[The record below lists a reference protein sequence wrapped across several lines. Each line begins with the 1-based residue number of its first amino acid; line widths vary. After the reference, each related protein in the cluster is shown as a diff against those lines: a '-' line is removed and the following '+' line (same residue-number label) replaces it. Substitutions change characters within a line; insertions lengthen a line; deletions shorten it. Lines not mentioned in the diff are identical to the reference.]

1 VRSPLTIKPVTPI
14 RKFGSPS
21 RLIPGA
27 QASSGAVPRKKSS
40 SATVDGRFWGWQD
53 HDGLGEPR
61 KRHFAEVLAETLFP
75 RLSVHGQRWNLARQ
89 VSGDFFLIIFGFA
102 AVGRLIVLLEFAIHH
117 DPAALLRPEPF
128 PTAGPGLLLLY
139 GALFTL
145 LGFSEHLYHPETVQ
159 APLREQLVL
168 GKVLFWSAALVVMA
182 VGWSGPHLISLTT
195 VAASAPLNFLIMV
208 AWRNHWRRVPTLQGQ
223 GRRDVRNVL
232 IIGAGKTGRELASHM
247 GEDLAGKR
255 VVMGFL
261 DEDEP
266 IGGDVHGRVAD
277 FARIARTDFVD
288 EIILTAPQQPELARR
303 VIREARRN
311 QIDVKV
317 VPDLFGFEPDDP
329 LVFEQF
335 GNIPVL
341 TLREERM
348 PVFSLFLKR
357 VVDTLTA
364 AMALAFTA
372 PLLMIIALVIKLE
385 SPGPVLY
392 QAQRVGLKG
401 RRFRCYKF
409 RTMSAGADKLKE
421 HLRMQNERQGPFF
434 KMTDDP
440 RITRAGR
447 FLRRYSLDELP
458 QLWNVVRGEMSLVG
472 PRPHPLDDFERYDL
486 GDLQRLDVPPGLTGL
501 WQVTARRDPSFERGL
516 ALDLEY
522 IRSWS
527 LWRDLQILYKTVSV
541 VLHGSGV

>member
-1 VRSPLTIKPVTPI
+1 MGI
-14 RKFGSPS
+14 
-21 RLIPGA
+21 
-27 QASSGAVPRKKSS
+27 PRKKTSS
-40 SATVDGRFWGWQD
+40 VTVDGRLWECQGR
-53 HDGLGEPR
+53 DGPGEPR
-61 KRHFAEVLAETLFP
+61 KRSFSEVLAEGLLP
-75 RLSVHGQRWNLARQ
+75 RLSVHGQRWNLVRQ
-89 VSGDFFLIIFGFA
+89 VSADFLLIIFCFA
-102 AVGRLIVLLEFAIHH
+102 AVGHLAVLLEFAIRH

-128 PTAGPGLLLLY
+128 PSTGPGLLLLY
-139 GALFTL
+139 GFLFIL
-145 LGFSEHLYHPETVQ
+145 LGFSERLYNPETIQV
-159 APLREQLVL
+159 PRREQLVL
-168 GKVLFWSAALVVMA
+168 GKVVFWSAALVVTA

-195 VAASAPLNFLIMV
+195 LAASAPLNFLIML
-208 AWRNHWRRVPTLQGQ
+208 AWRKHWRRGPAQPAQ
-223 GRRDVRNVL
+223 SGRGVRNVL
-232 IIGAGKTGRELASHM
+232 IIGAGKPGRRLAAHI
-247 GEDLAGKR
+247 GEDLSCRCA
-255 VVMGFL
+255 VVGFL
-261 DEDEP
+261 DDDEP
-266 IGGDVHGRVAD
+266 IGGEVHGRVED
-277 FARIARTDFVD
+277 LARIVRTDFVD
-288 EIILTAPQQPELARR
+288 EIILTAPQRPEVARR

-329 LVFEQF
+329 LVFEKF

-348 PVFSLFLKR
+348 PTFCLLLKR
-357 VVDTLTA
+357 TVDAVSA
-364 AMALAFTA
+364 AAALAFVA
-372 PLLMIIALVIKLE
+372 PLLAIIALVIKLE

-409 RTMSAGADKLKE
+409 RTMDAGADKQKE
-421 HLRMQNERQGPFF
+421 HLRALNQRQGPFF
-434 KMTDDP
+434 KMADDP
-440 RITRAGR
+440 RITRVGR

-522 IRSWS
+522 IRSWT
-527 LWRDLQILYKTVSV
+527 LWRDFRILYKTVSV

>member
-1 VRSPLTIKPVTPI
+1 MTPI
-14 RKFGSPS
+14 RSFASPS

-27 QASSGAVPRKKSS
+27 QASASGVPRKKSS
-40 SATVDGRFWGWQD
+40 TTVDGRFWDWQGQ
-53 HDGLGEPR
+53 DGLGEPR
-61 KRHFAEVLAETLFP
+61 KRQLSEVLAEAFFP
-75 RLSVHGQRWNLARQ
+75 RLSVRGPHWNLARQ
-89 VSGDFFLIIFGFA
+89 VSADFLLIILGFA
-102 AVGRLIVLLEFAIHH
+102 AVGHLMLFLEFAIRH

-128 PTAGPGLLLLY
+128 PIAGPGLLLLY

-159 APLREQLVL
+159 VPRRERLVL
-168 GKVLFWSAALVVMA
+168 AKVVFWSAALVIA
-182 VGWSGPHLISLTT
+182 SVGWSGPHLISLTT
-195 VAASAPLNFLIMV
+195 LAASAPLNFLIML
-208 AWRNHWRRVPTLQGQ
+208 AWRRRGRRMPAHQAQ
-223 GRRDVRNVL
+223 SRRDVRNVL
-232 IIGAGKTGRELASHM
+232 IIGAGQVGRKLATHM
-247 GEDLAGKR
+247 SEDVSCTRAF
-255 VVMGFL
+255 MGFL

-266 IGGDVHGRVAD
+266 VGGDVRGRLKD
-277 FARIARTDFVD
+277 LARIARSNFVD
-288 EIILTAPQQPELARR
+288 EIILTPHQPDLARW
-303 VIREARRN
+303 VIGEARRN
-311 QIDVKV
+311 QIDVKM

-329 LVFEQF
+329 LEFEKF

-357 VVDTLTA
+357 IVDTLTA
-364 AMALAFTA
+364 ASILAFTA
-372 PLLMIIALVIKLE
+372 PLLAIIALVVKIE

-409 RTMSAGADKLKE
+409 RTMDAAADKLKE
-421 HLRMQNERQGPFF
+421 QLRASNERQGPFF
-434 KMTDDP
+434 KMVDDP

-458 QLWNVVRGEMSLVG
+458 QLWNVMRGEMSLVG

-522 IRSWS
+522 IRSWT
-527 LWRDLQILYKTVSV
+527 LWRDFQILYKTVSV
-541 VLHGSGV
+541 VINGSGI

>member
-1 VRSPLTIKPVTPI
+1 MGGVT
-14 RKFGSPS
+14 RKK
-21 RLIPGA
+21 
-27 QASSGAVPRKKSS
+27 ASSV
-40 SATVDGRFWGWQD
+40 TVDGRFWEWQGG
-53 HDGLGEPR
+53 DGLGEPR
-61 KRHFAEVLAETLFP
+61 KRHFSEVLAEALLP
-75 RLSVHGQRWNLARQ
+75 RLSVHGPRWNLVRQ
-89 VSGDFFLIIFGFA
+89 VSADFLLIIFGFA
-102 AVGRLIVLLEFAIHH
+102 AVGHLIMLLEFAIWH

-145 LGFSEHLYHPETVQ
+145 LGFSEHLYHPETVRVRK
-159 APLREQLVL
+159 RERLVL
-168 GKVLFWSAALVVMA
+168 GKVVFWSAALVVAA
-182 VGWSGPHLISLTT
+182 VAWSGPHLISLTT
-195 VAASAPLNFLIMV
+195 LAASAPLNFLIML
-208 AWRNHWRRVPTLQGQ
+208 AWRNHWRRVPAQPAPG
-223 GRRDVRNVL
+223 GRDVRNVL
-232 IIGAGKTGRELASHM
+232 IIGAGRLGRKLAAHM
-247 GEDLAGKR
+247 NQDLACGCA
-255 VVMGFL
+255 VVGFL

-266 IGGDVHGRVAD
+266 IGGDVHGRVED
-277 FARIARTDFVD
+277 LGRIVRTDFVD
-288 EIILTAPQQPELARR
+288 EIILTAPQQPDVARW

-329 LVFEQF
+329 LVLEKF
-335 GNIPVL
+335 GNVPVL

-348 PVFSLFLKR
+348 PVFSFFLKR
-357 VVDTLTA
+357 TVDAVCA
-364 AMALAFTA
+364 AAALALA
-372 PLLMIIALVIKLE
+372 GPVLAIIALVIKLE
-385 SPGPVLY
+385 STGPVLY

-409 RTMSAGADKLKE
+409 RTMDAGADKLKE
-421 HLRMQNERQGPFF
+421 SLRASNERQGPFF
-434 KMTDDP
+434 KMADDP

-447 FLRRYSLDELP
+447 WLRRYSLDELP

-472 PRPHPLDDFERYDL
+472 PRPHPVDDFERYDL

-522 IRSWS
+522 IRSWT
-527 LWRDLQILYKTVSV
+527 LWRDFRILYKTVSV

>member
-1 VRSPLTIKPVTPI
+1 
-14 RKFGSPS
+14 
-21 RLIPGA
+21 
-27 QASSGAVPRKKSS
+27 
-40 SATVDGRFWGWQD
+40 
-53 HDGLGEPR
+53 LGEPR
-61 KRHFAEVLAETLFP
+61 KRNLSEVLAEALFP

-89 VSGDFFLIIFGFA
+89 VSADFLLLIVGFA
-102 AVGRLIVLLEFAIHH
+102 AVGHLIVLLEFAIHR

-128 PTAGPGLLLLY
+128 PTTGPGMLLLY
-139 GALFTL
+139 GAVFTL
-145 LGFSEHLYHPETVQ
+145 LGFSERLYHPETVQ
-159 APLREQLVL
+159 MPQRERLVL
-168 GKVLFWSAALVVMA
+168 GKVVFWSATLVVAA

-195 VAASAPLNFLIMV
+195 LAASAPLNFLIML
-208 AWRNHWRRVPTLQGQ
+208 AWRNHWRRVLAQPAQS
-223 GRRDVRNVL
+223 GRDLRNVL
-232 IIGAGKTGRELASHM
+232 IIGAGITGRKLAAHM
-247 GEDLAGKR
+247 GEDVACRR
-255 VVMGFL
+255 VVIGFL
-261 DEDEP
+261 DEDQP
-266 IGGDVHGRVAD
+266 IGGDVHGRVEDLAHIV
-277 FARIARTDFVD
+277 RSDFVD
-288 EIILTAPQQPELARR
+288 EIILTAPQQPEVARR

-311 QIDVKV
+311 HIDVKV

-329 LVFEQF
+329 LVFEKF

-357 VVDTLTA
+357 TVDA
-364 AMALAFTA
+364 VSAGVALALAA
-372 PLLMIIALVIKLE
+372 PLLTIIALVVKLE

-409 RTMSAGADKLKE
+409 RTMNAEADKLKE
-421 HLRMQNERQGPFF
+421 DLRASNERHGPFF
-434 KMTDDP
+434 KMADDP

-522 IRSWS
+522 IRSWT
-527 LWRDLQILYKTVSV
+527 LWRDFRILYQTIAV